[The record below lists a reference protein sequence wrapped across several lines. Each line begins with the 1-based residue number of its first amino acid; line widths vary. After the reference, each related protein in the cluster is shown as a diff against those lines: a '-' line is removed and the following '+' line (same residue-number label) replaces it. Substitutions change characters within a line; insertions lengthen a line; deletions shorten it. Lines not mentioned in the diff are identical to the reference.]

1 MIHESAPWK
10 AGLAADATLLE
21 RWANKPPSERRSFL
35 IERKILLAA
44 YALRK
49 LGEAFK
55 LSSATL
61 AAEIDVKRYAPLKT
75 GYAAINNLRFED
87 YFDLERPVS
96 MHMKRR
102 RLIDVL
108 IHSLVFIE
116 SVDDDERCTGF
127 LVTSDHESAR
137 GLIEVQL
144 SDFIALMRLA
154 AEDFPS
160 AMTTAFNATKGR
172 WDVWTGHDPEITKK
186 ILGLLDMADT
196 SCPTD
201 RDKN

>member
-10 AGLAADATLLE
+10 AVLAADARLLE
-21 RWANKPPSERRSFL
+21 RWATKPPSERRSYL

-55 LSSATL
+55 LSTL
-61 AAEIDVKRYAPLKT
+61 TLTDEIAVKQYAPLKR
-75 GYAAINNLRFED
+75 GYTEINNLRFEE
-87 YFDLERPVS
+87 YFDLENPTSIR
-96 MHMKRR
+96 MKRR

-108 IHSLVFIE
+108 IHSLIFME
-116 SVDDDERCTGF
+116 SIDDEQRCTGF
-127 LVTSDHESAR
+127 IVTSDHESAR

-154 AEDFPS
+154 ADDFPS
-160 AMTTAFNATKGR
+160 AMTTSFNATKR
-172 WDVWTGHDPEITKK
+172 KWIVWTGHDPELSKK
-186 ILGLLDMADT
+186 IAELV
-196 SCPTD
+196 SPTPSRSFD
-201 RDKN
+201 R

>member
-10 AGLAADATLLE
+10 AGLAADAALLE

-55 LSSATL
+55 LSTATL
-61 AAEIDVKRYAPLKT
+61 TAEIDVKRYASLKT
-75 GYAAINNLRFED
+75 GYAAINNLRFEE
-87 YFDLERPVS
+87 YFDLERPGS
-96 MHMKRR
+96 IRIKRR

-108 IHSLVFIE
+108 IHSLIFIE
-116 SVDDDERCTGF
+116 SVDDDGRCTGF

-144 SDFIALMRLA
+144 SDFVALMRLA
-154 AEDFPS
+154 ADDFPS
-160 AMTTAFNATKGR
+160 AMTTSYNAAKGR
-172 WDVWTGHDPEITKK
+172 WVVWAGHDPEMTKK
-186 ILGLLDMADT
+186 IVELLDPTPTGT
-196 SCPTD
+196 S
-201 RDKN
+201 